1 MRQQKLHSDESG
13 QMLLAAGLVLLMS
26 LLSMSLYGVKVA
38 GYDLPRTS
46 DVTDV
51 FDAMEEVES
60 LFLPSLENRTQVR
73 FDAGMSLD
81 AAALDSLE
89 TIEYDIKSHGVL
101 RGMQFSFTETE
112 VIVDEN
118 NVTVNTILN
127 IVSDSTIELPLSVS
141 YDVS

>member
-1 MRQQKLHSDESG
+1 MRKQKLYSDESG

-60 LFLPSLENRTQVR
+60 LFLPALENRTQVR
-73 FDAGMSLD
+73 FDAGMNLD

-89 TIEYDIKSHGVL
+89 TIEYDVKSHGVL